1 MPRLKNAVPKYRRH
15 KASGQ
20 AIVTIG
26 GRDHYIGPH
35 GTQASKDAYDRI
47 IGEWLASGRLD
58 APFNGGGSVSVTEV
72 LSEFWIWCQDYY
84 RKNGKKTTEVDDY
97 RRVIKAAREAY
108 GDTPA
113 SMFGPLSLKAVR
125 QQWIDKGMARS
136 TINRNQRRLVRI
148 FKWAAAEEMI
158 SPNIWQALA
167 SVEGLR
173 KGRTAAPEAK
183 PIPPVAIDRVE
194 TVMPYLS
201 PVLRAMIRVQL
212 LTGMRPGEVCR
223 LRPVDIDR
231 SGNVWEY
238 RPDGHKTEHHDRKRT
253 VYIGPQAQEVL
264 QPFLFRDPDA
274 SCFSASESREWYR
287 AEASAKRTTPPSC
300 GNSRGKRSGIKRPA
314 KNPRAPRGHFDASS
328 YGHAVARACEKAW
341 PPPPTMTSDAEIKAW
356 NKRHRWSPNQLRH
369 TRATEIRK
377 RFGLEAAQVILGH
390 ASADVT
396 QVYAE
401 RDAELARRIMGEAG

>member
-20 AIVTIG
+20 AVVSIG
-26 GRDHYIGPH
+26 GKDHYLGPH

-58 APFNGGGSVSVTEV
+58 AAFNGGRVVTVRQV
-72 LSEFWIWCQDYY
+72 LWGFRVWCEEYY
-84 RKNGKKTTEVDDY
+84 RKNGKQTTEVDDY
-97 RRVIKAAREAY
+97 RRVIKAVRESY
-108 GDTPA
+108 GETPA
-113 SMFGPLSLKAVR
+113 AEFGPLALKAVR

-136 TINRNQRRLVRI
+136 TINRHQRRVVRM

-158 SPNIWQALA
+158 SPSVWQALS

-173 KGRTAAPEAK
+173 KGRTVAPEAK
-183 PIPPVAIDRVE
+183 PVPPVAIERVE
-194 TVMPYLS
+194 AVIPHLS
-201 PVLRAMIRVQL
+201 PVVQGMIRVQL

-223 LRPVDIDR
+223 LRPIDLDR
-231 SGNVWEY
+231 SATVWEY
-238 RPDGHKTEHHDRKRT
+238 RPEGHKTEHHDRKRT
-253 VYIGPQAQEVL
+253 VYIGPQAQAVL
-264 QPFLFRDPDA
+264 QPFLFRDPTA
-274 SCFSASESREWYR
+274 HCFSAAESRQWYR
-287 AEASAKRTTPPSC
+287 DQAEAKRRTPPSC
-300 GNSRGKRSGIKRPA
+300 GNARGRKHGKTRRPRQSRQPRS
-314 KNPRAPRGHFDASS
+314 HFDSCS
-328 YGHAVARACEKAW
+328 YGHAIAGACEKAW
-341 PPPPTMTSDAEIKAW
+341 PPPATMTSDAEIKAW
-356 NKRHRWSPNQLRH
+356 NERHRWSPNQLRH